1 MKKKWKNGFLE
12 KLVLLTKILES
23 SNAFGV
29 DWCMLQHVQSPFI
42 YQSGRP
48 RFCH

>member
-1 MKKKWKNGFLE
+1 MDFWKSWCYLQKFLNLQMR
-12 KLVLLTKILES
+12 LVLI
-23 SNAFGV
+23 GV
-29 DWCMLQHVQSPFI
+29 CFSHVQSPFI